1 VDAISNV
8 DEKELDGKGIG
19 DEGESRDGYKM
30 GGEMQRSK
38 INRIEQN

>member
-1 VDAISNV
+1 
-8 DEKELDGKGIG
+8 LDGKGIG
-19 DEGESRDGYKM
+19 DECESRDGYKM